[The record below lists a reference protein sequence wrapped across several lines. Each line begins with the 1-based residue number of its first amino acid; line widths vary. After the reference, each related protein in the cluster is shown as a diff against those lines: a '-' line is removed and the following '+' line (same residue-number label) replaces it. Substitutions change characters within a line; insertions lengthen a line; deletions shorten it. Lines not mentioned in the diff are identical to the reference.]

1 MNNNGNGSDMAMM
14 MGKYLLLVT
23 LIIGFFVETKK
34 TYIVEDEVTGQTFS
48 VNNVPIGIGET
59 FSLFTLL
66 EKNLSKAFETAFAT
80 PNSISYSKVGLGFTM
95 SAPLNLGQS
104 YFIDPYTNRNFN
116 EYIDNCVISAIAAG
130 EKGGDVLSVSKDL
143 ETDLRVVGYLTP
155 YYSSTTPN
163 GVDKT
168 CEDTWDL
175 LKNDIA
181 VKLDAMEQKAASK
194 SMIEQSAFS
203 SGMAETS
210 KLLFGIS
217 QTSTDYLMQQT
228 LINMTKS
235 GLQAAALATGGDA
248 SAIAYAK
255 ALSET
260 NQQQT
265 WQMTGILTQ
274 QNLPLMKAVFTVLV
288 LGIFMLLVI
297 LSLVYGNIGH
307 IKMGFTLLFAMVLW
321 TPLAILINGMFNE
334 AIERMLPS
342 ISSGGMN
349 MTNVS
354 EIGSNLKNYLSF
366 LGYLAASIPVFAY
379 SLAKMSEH
387 GFVSFFGGVGGA
399 STSAASSATSQT
411 SSGNLSAGNSRLGTF
426 NAVDQHGS
434 HDFLGGDGFRHQS
447 LSGSGAM
454 NSSNVNGAGLG
465 TIHTD
470 AAGNADVKMDR
481 PSGKVLS
488 VGGLAL
494 STGVADT
501 VNTAKQTAFNTAQ
514 SDGVAFNTAAASN
527 ITNGLSKNGTEIDT
541 TTTGHNFGYNEQTN
555 ETLSKATNE
564 AAKSTWS
571 DMFSN
576 GKTYSFTGENG
587 VTGTVGAGF
596 DGKLLG
602 FGLKADGSV
611 SLTGKTSDGKN
622 FNHTLSGGD
631 AKDFTESFNKNLSKS
646 IGETKGLSKALAEQ
660 VQTTKGFGDSDLV
673 SKADTYSKSMSKVDT
688 LTDSISVGS
697 NNQMTFSQ
705 DLNPQIMNKLID
717 NATYDNYGQKVKLSD
732 LRAGNDD
739 DKALAATFA
748 ARMMKS
754 PEYQED
760 VLKAFGDVTG
770 GKVDFTQTKGVQ
782 GDLTHAQRE
791 INSNTTQRI
800 EDGKNLTNTVDNR
813 VSHVS
818 QSVSDAPKNQSD
830 IDKKEKEL
838 VTQYDKDEAKLK
850 TNAKKDLTSFEN
862 NNDLGVKKV
871 IDQKN
876 GTLEDDFN
884 QANLDVGVTSAM
896 KQNPAIAGLIKT
908 GNEVGD
914 LIEGAAEKV
923 SSTYGADGNI
933 YNGGQKTGEWSN
945 KRVDVKK
952 QIETNEDRNEKAY
965 EKAIKSGLVEDGIYS
980 DEINPSKMKKTDTET
995 LKMVYQES
1003 KDMTSGMSDKSDD
1016 LLKKELES
1024 RGVHFTQSGN
1034 NVFDKNITT
1043 DKNVIGLV
1051 EQREQSAHKQK
1062 GGMGG
1067 DALDGG
1073 SGTDTFQPPL
1083 PEVTTKIQEQP
1094 KQQVAEQVSRPQI
1107 VSEQPI
1113 QSKDDFTKSM
1123 MDKGVFEDK
1132 SGSNVNWDKFSK
1144 LEQQEVDT
1152 YMNHFAKDAN
1162 AAENQNDFNR
1172 NSQPTISNNQNSGT
1186 QNFESQLESR
1196 REPERVQT
1204 TQPRE
1209 QSVEQPRQQPQEITR
1224 PQAVDEHISKSN
1236 LETEEGQRL
1245 KEQNEESTQSI
1256 KKLFK
1261 ELEELKDS

>member
-1 MNNNGNGSDMAMM
+1 MKTFILLLTILTTNLFAVDSSIYTWGYGEIFYKVLLGVTILSTDNYLFSSAVAVGGLLLTIKNMNNNGSGSDMAMM

-34 TYIVEDEVTGQTFS
+34 TYIVEDEVTGQTFP

-95 SAPLNLGQS
+95 SAPLNLRQS

-143 ETDLRVVGYLTP
+143 KTDLKVVGYLTP

-175 LKNDIA
+175 LKNDIST
-181 VKLDAMEQKAASK
+181 KLDVMEQTAAAK

-203 SGMAETS
+203 SGMSETS
-210 KLLFGIS
+210 KLLFGVA
-217 QTSTDYLMQQT
+217 QTSKDYLMQQT

-265 WQMTGILTQ
+265 WQMTGILAQ

-334 AIERMLPS
+334 AIERILPT
-342 ISSGGMN
+342 ISSGGLN

-379 SLAKMSEH
+379 SIAKMSEH

-411 SSGNLSAGNSRLGTF
+411 SSGNLSAGNGRLGTF

-434 HDFLGGDGFRHQS
+434 HDFLGGDGFRHQA
-447 LSGSGAM
+447 LSSSGAM

-470 AAGNADVKMDR
+470 AAGNADIKMDR

-488 VGGLAL
+488 VGGLAV
-494 STGVADT
+494 STGVADSL
-501 VNTAKQTAFNTAQ
+501 NTAKQIAFNTAQ

-527 ITNGLSKNGTEIDT
+527 ITNGLSQNGTVIDT
-541 TTTGHNFGYNEQTN
+541 TTTGHNFGYSEQTN
-555 ETLSKATNE
+555 ETLSKVTNE
-564 AAKSTWS
+564 ALKSS
-571 DMFSN
+571 FSEMYSN
-576 GKTYSFTGENG
+576 GRKFSFTGENG
-587 VTGTVGAGF
+587 VSGTVGGTAGVP
-596 DGKLLG
+596 DWVKNVTG
-602 FGLKADGSV
+602 FQIKADGNVSV
-611 SLTGKTSDGKN
+611 SGKSADGKD
-622 FNHTLSGGD
+622 FNYTLSGGD
-631 AKDFTESFNKNLSKS
+631 SKEFTESFNKNLSKS
-646 IGETKGLSKALAEQ
+646 IGETEGLTKALAEQ

-673 SKADTYSKSMSKVDT
+673 SKADTYTKSMSKVDT

-697 NNQMTFSQ
+697 NNQLTFSQ

-732 LRAGNDD
+732 LRDGGNDEQ
-739 DKALAATFA
+739 KALAATFA

-760 VLKAFGDVTG
+760 VLKAFSDVTG
-770 GKVDFTQTKGVQ
+770 GKIDFTQTKDVQ
-782 GDLTHAQRE
+782 GNLKNVQKE

-800 EDGKNLTNTVDNR
+800 EDGNNLTNTVDNR

-818 QSVSDAPKNQSD
+818 QSVADAPKNQSD
-830 IDKKEKEL
+830 LDKKEQQIIK
-838 VTQYDKDEAKLK
+838 QYDKDEAKFE
-850 TNAKKDLTSFEN
+850 TEAKKDLKNFE
-862 NNDLGVKKV
+862 KKEALNLENV

-876 GTLEDDFN
+876 GILENDFDK
-884 QANLDVGVTSAM
+884 ASLDVGVTSAM
-896 KQNPAIAGLIKT
+896 KQNPLIADIIKT
-908 GNEVGD
+908 GSEAGD
-914 LIEGAAEKV
+914 LIKGAVEKV
-923 SSTYGADGNI
+923 SSTYGADGNT
-933 YNGGQKTGEWSN
+933 YNGKGEKTGEWSN

-965 EKAIKSGLVEDGIYS
+965 EKAIKSGLVEDGVYS

-995 LKMVYQES
+995 LKRVYQES
-1003 KDMTSGMSDKSDD
+1003 KDMTSGMSDESDN
-1016 LLKKELES
+1016 LLKKYLES
-1024 RGVHFTQSGN
+1024 KGVQFTQSGN

-1043 DKNVIGLV
+1043 DKNVIELV
-1051 EQREQSAHKQK
+1051 EQREQSAQ
-1062 GGMGG
+1062 
-1067 DALDGG
+1067 
-1073 SGTDTFQPPL
+1073 
-1083 PEVTTKIQEQP
+1083 
-1094 KQQVAEQVSRPQI
+1094 
-1107 VSEQPI
+1107 
-1113 QSKDDFTKSM
+1113 
-1123 MDKGVFEDK
+1123 
-1132 SGSNVNWDKFSK
+1132 
-1144 LEQQEVDT
+1144 
-1152 YMNHFAKDAN
+1152 
-1162 AAENQNDFNR
+1162 
-1172 NSQPTISNNQNSGT
+1172 
-1186 QNFESQLESR
+1186 
-1196 REPERVQT
+1196 
-1204 TQPRE
+1204 
-1209 QSVEQPRQQPQEITR
+1209 
-1224 PQAVDEHISKSN
+1224 
-1236 LETEEGQRL
+1236 
-1245 KEQNEESTQSI
+1245 I
-1256 KKLFK
+1256 KKLSK
-1261 ELEELKDS
+1261 EIKNLKKAQEE